1 MTLNVDVANKP
12 ATLNLH
18 LTDDIQENGQTKY
31 SYIQVFISP
40 PSYFILYQTFVNQF
54 FLIS

>member
-18 LTDDIQENGQTKY
+18 MTNDIQVEGRTVY
-31 SYIQVFISP
+31 SYIQVK
-40 PSYFILYQTFVNQF
+40 N
-54 FLIS
+54 